1 VEIGFQA
8 VLWYVAFV
16 LSTTMHEGAHALA
29 AYVGGDPTA
38 YRAGQV
44 SLNPVPHMKREPF
57 GMVIL
62 PILSA
67 VSYGWALGFASTP
80 YDPRWEARHP
90 RRAAW
95 MAAAGPAANLLLA
108 ALALALLRIGLA
120 AGLFYAP
127 ERVSLSRLVAS
138 EAGLADPAGVFLS
151 ILLVLNVILF
161 LFNLIP
167 FPPLD
172 GASAVTL
179 LLPDDLALRF
189 RERVRTGGFA
199 VVGLLA
205 AWLLFGQIV
214 GGVFARLIAL
224 VHPDL
229 SYW

>member
-1 VEIGFQA
+1 VEIGPET

-16 LSTTMHEGAHALA
+16 ISTTMHEGAHALA

-57 GMVIL
+57 GMVVL

-67 VSYGWALGFASTP
+67 VAYGWALGFASTP

-95 MAAAGPAANLLLA
+95 MAAAGPAANLLVAL
-108 ALALALLRIGLA
+108 LALALLRLGLES
-120 AGLFYAP
+120 GLFYAP
-127 ERVSLSRLVAS
+127 QTVSLSRLVAS
-138 EAGLADPAGVFLS
+138 DGMLADSVGVFLS
-151 ILLVLNVILF
+151 ILLVLNVILC

-172 GASAVTL
+172 GATAITL
-179 LLPDDLALRF
+179 LLPDELALRF
-189 RERVRTGGFA
+189 RETVRTGGLA
-199 VVGLLA
+199 MIGLLA
-205 AWLLFGQIV
+205 AWLLFGRIV